1 MCGEM
6 TKDCGLF
13 SPLFRLPNALIL
25 SDETFFIRIFCPPPV
40 TFRPSR
46 LYWRVKGGAPH
57 DDATALVYK
66 FTRLPVYPFTRLL
79 VYSSTRLRV
88 NA

>member
-6 TKDCGLF
+6 TKHCGLF
-13 SPLFRLPNALIL
+13 LPLFCLQNALIL

-57 DDATALVYK
+57 DDATVLVYK
-66 FTRLPVYPFTRLL
+66 FTRLL